1 MYLCDGKIGN
11 EYKVEDID
19 LPVNIE
25 KRLEALGMT
34 RGTSIAV
41 LNSKSRG
48 VLIVKVRGTRFA
60 LGRNITKNILAE
72 IASQVGCENQS
83 KFATAFRDVMKI
95 APAEYRKQNSGD

>member
-11 EYKVEDID
+11 ECKVEDID
-19 LPVNIE
+19 LPLNIE

-60 LGRNITKNILAE
+60 LGRNITKNIL
-72 IASQVGCENQS
+72 VG
-83 KFATAFRDVMKI
+83 
-95 APAEYRKQNSGD
+95 

>member
-41 LNSKSRG
+41 LNSKSRC

-60 LGRNITKNILAE
+60 LGRNITKNIL
-72 IASQVGCENQS
+72 VG
-83 KFATAFRDVMKI
+83 
-95 APAEYRKQNSGD
+95 

>member
-48 VLIVKVRGTRFA
+48 GLIVKVRGTRFA
-60 LGRNITKNILAE
+60 LGRNITKNIL
-72 IASQVGCENQS
+72 VG
-83 KFATAFRDVMKI
+83 
-95 APAEYRKQNSGD
+95 

>member
-41 LNSKSRG
+41 LNRNSRG

-60 LGRNITKNILAE
+60 LGRNITKNIL
-72 IASQVGCENQS
+72 VG
-83 KFATAFRDVMKI
+83 
-95 APAEYRKQNSGD
+95 

>member
-41 LNSKSRG
+41 LNIKSRG

-60 LGRNITKNILAE
+60 LGRNITKNIL
-72 IASQVGCENQS
+72 VG
-83 KFATAFRDVMKI
+83 
-95 APAEYRKQNSGD
+95 

>member
-41 LNSKSRG
+41 LNRKSRG

-60 LGRNITKNILAE
+60 LGRNITKNIL
-72 IASQVGCENQS
+72 VG
-83 KFATAFRDVMKI
+83 
-95 APAEYRKQNSGD
+95 

>member
-41 LNSKSRG
+41 LNSKIRG

-60 LGRNITKNILAE
+60 LGRTITKNIL
-72 IASQVGCENQS
+72 VG
-83 KFATAFRDVMKI
+83 
-95 APAEYRKQNSGD
+95 

>member
-11 EYKVEDID
+11 EYQVKDID

-60 LGRNITKNILAE
+60 LGRNITKNIL
-72 IASQVGCENQS
+72 VG
-83 KFATAFRDVMKI
+83 
-95 APAEYRKQNSGD
+95 